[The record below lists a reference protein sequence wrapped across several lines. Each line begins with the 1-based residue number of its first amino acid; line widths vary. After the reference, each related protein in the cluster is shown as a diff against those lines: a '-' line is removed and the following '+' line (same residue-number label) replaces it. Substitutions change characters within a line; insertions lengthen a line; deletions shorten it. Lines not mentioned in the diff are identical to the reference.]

1 MNKSKTDNLITPLA
15 ADLLISLRDGDAA
28 LLYLYFCRHGFDKP
42 ERARTELVMPE
53 ERFRYACER
62 LEMKGLL
69 PQPENRDSSAVSGAE
84 KAFTTQSSSSLAAP
98 TQSMSE
104 APAYTTADVSSRT
117 DVDEEFAAVLNEAR
131 LLLGR
136 PLSSP
141 DLIKMLGI
149 YDHFGLPAEVMM
161 ELMHYVADEYRLRYQ
176 ERRRPTVGAF
186 EREARKWLEQN
197 VLDFEAA
204 ERYIQKQRDRR
215 SLEGA
220 LKDAMQIKDRDFTST
235 EQALITQWLDWGF
248 LPDAIAVAYDI
259 TVTRNRKFNP
269 GYMNGIL
276 QNWHHNGLHT
286 VQEIREKDRP
296 PQSPRSGSPSS
307 GSGSIN
313 TGLLETIQQTMN
325 LGRKE

>member
-1 MNKSKTDNLITPLA
+1 MNTSRTENIITPRA

-28 LLYLYFCRHGFDKP
+28 LLYLFFCRHGFHDR
-42 ERARTELVMPE
+42 ERARNELVMPE

-69 PQPENRDSSAVSGAE
+69 PHPETPE
-84 KAFTTQSSSSLAAP
+84 AA
-98 TQSMSE
+98 SE
-104 APAYTTADVSSRT
+104 ARIGNKECSSGNSSRQAPDSFVADSPAYSTEDVSSRAN
-117 DVDEEFAAVLNEAR
+117 VDEDFAAVLNEAS

-161 ELMHYVADEYRLRYQ
+161 ELMHYVADDYRLRYQ

-186 EREARKWLEQN
+186 EREARKWVEQN
-197 VLDFEAA
+197 VQDFEAA
-204 ERYIQKQRDRR
+204 ERYIQKQRERR
-215 SLEGA
+215 SLDGA
-220 LKDAMQIKDRDFTST
+220 LKEALQIKDRDFTVT
-235 EQALITQWLDWGF
+235 EQSLITQWLDWGF
-248 LPDAIAVAYDI
+248 QPDAIAIAYDI

-276 QNWHHNGLHT
+276 QNWHLHGLHT

-296 PQSPRSGSPSS
+296 SQSSRSGKAAA
-307 GSGSIN
+307 GSGTIN
-313 TGLLETIQQTMN
+313 IGLLETIQQTLN
-325 LGRKE
+325 PGRKE